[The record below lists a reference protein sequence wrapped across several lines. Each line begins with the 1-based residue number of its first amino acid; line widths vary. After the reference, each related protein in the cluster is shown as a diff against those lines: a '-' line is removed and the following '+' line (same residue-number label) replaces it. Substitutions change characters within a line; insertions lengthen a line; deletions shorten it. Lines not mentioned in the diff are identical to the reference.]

1 MSVRV
6 VRTRGGE
13 HVICDIREVTSAE
26 EDSKGKI
33 LGYQLMN
40 PYALWVSDGMTAE
53 DDEGN
58 IHKISS
64 PEITMVPW
72 LPLAK
77 DKDRIMVRYDEIVT
91 AYETHDEVVK
101 QYNELIGAE
110 NGQDSTD
117 EERES
122 D

>member
-1 MSVRV
+1 MIVRV

-13 HVICDIREVTSAE
+13 DVICDIREVTSAE
-26 EDSKGKI
+26 EETKGKI
-33 LGYQLMN
+33 LGYQLIN
-40 PYALWVSDGMTAE
+40 PYSLWVSDAMTAE
-53 DDEGN
+53 DDDGN
-58 IHKISS
+58 IHKISN

-77 DKDRIMVRYDEIVT
+77 EKDRIMVRYDEIIT

-101 QYNELIGAE
+101 QYNQLIGAE

-117 EERES
+117 EAWDSE
-122 D
+122 